1 MKGTAGPFNATDTDN
16 ICQFTFCFGTV
27 IVLWKETNV
36 SPDGPEAHLDG
47 QVDGWMDG
55 WIEQC

>member
-55 WIEQC
+55 